1 MARTPKRES
10 RSPCP
15 IATTLDV
22 LGDRWSLVIVRDM
35 MLGKKRF
42 AEFLTS
48 PEAITTSVLSDRLAG
63 LEAAGLVERK
73 PYQKRPTRY
82 EYLLTEK
89 GQALLPVLQEI
100 CRWANKTV
108 PGTWTPPDSFMKK
121 KKL

>member
-1 MARTPKRES
+1 MARTPRRES

-15 IATTLDV
+15 IATTLDT

-42 AEFLTS
+42 AEFLDS

-63 LEAAGLVERK
+63 LEAAGLVERR
-73 PYQKRPTRY
+73 PYQKRPPRY

-108 PGTWTPPDSFMKK
+108 PGTWTPPDSFMERKI
-121 KKL
+121 

>member
-1 MARTPKRES
+1 M
-10 RSPCP
+10 
-15 IATTLDV
+15 TLDV

-63 LEAAGLVERK
+63 LEAAGLVERR
-73 PYQKRPTRY
+73 PYQQRPPRY
-82 EYLLTEK
+82 EYLLTEE
-89 GQALLPVLQEI
+89 GRALLPVVQEI
-100 CRWANKTV
+100 CRWANKTI
-108 PGTWTPPDSFMKK
+108 PGSWAPPDSFMKK